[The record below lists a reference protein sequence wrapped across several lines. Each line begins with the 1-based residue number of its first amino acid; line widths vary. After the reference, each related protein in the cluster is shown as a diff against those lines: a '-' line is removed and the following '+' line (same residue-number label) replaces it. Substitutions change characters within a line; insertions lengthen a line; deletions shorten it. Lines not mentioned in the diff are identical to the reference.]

1 MAKALHAPVFHVNA
15 DDAEAVVRVC
25 ELAAEWRQTFHSD
38 VVIDLIGYR
47 RYGCVAC
54 VCVWGAGGSAGGVL
68 MEMGLRRCWWA
79 LEGVWRRPPASSAV
93 HSPAH
98 PTLPAPPRPALPG
111 RHNEIDEPMF
121 TQPLMYQAIKRHK
134 NALQIYQDKL
144 LKEGSVPKE
153 QVGVFGGGGLCGV
166 CVAAAAPPL
175 HYRCTAAPPLHYH
188 YHLRR
193 CRCCRCGPLPTR
205 SKRCCTTPLRAPRT
219 TSPRRCVCV
228 VYLQAC

>member
-111 RHNEIDEPMF
+111 RHN
-121 TQPLMYQAIKRHK
+121 A
-134 NALQIYQDKL
+134 
-144 LKEGSVPKE
+144 GGCVW
-153 QVGVFGGGGLCGV
+153 GGGAVWCVCRRRSSTTALPLHSCTTAALPLPPPPLPLLQVRAIADKVQKMLHDAFESAKDYKPKKV
-166 CVAAAAPPL
+166 CVCCVPPGL
-175 HYRCTAAPPLHYH
+175 LN
-188 YHLRR
+188 
-193 CRCCRCGPLPTR
+193 GEWE
-205 SKRCCTTPLRAPRT
+205 
-219 TSPRRCVCV
+219 
-228 VYLQAC
+228 